1 MSIRLAKLRV
11 RLADRGF
18 GGVPVRPI
26 LAVLLILTTSLV
38 PSLFAQ
44 KVEKPGRKVMVT
56 VKPEY
61 PETLQHAQIGGLVR
75 LSVTV
80 TPNGSVSKVQIRGGN
95 PILAECASNAVMK
108 WKYAPAPAETD
119 EEVSINFSPH

>member
-1 MSIRLAKLRV
+1 MSTRLAKNRV
-11 RLADRGF
+11 RPVERCLDVA
-18 GGVPVRPI
+18 PVRPI

-38 PSLFAQ
+38 PGLFAQ
-44 KVEKPGRKVMVT
+44 KVEKTGRKVIVT

-61 PETLQHAQIGGLVR
+61 PETLQRAQIGGLVR

-80 TPNGSVSKVQIRGGN
+80 TPNGTVSKVQIRGGN

-108 WKYAPAPAETD
+108 WKYVPAAAETD